1 MKRSEE
7 ELAHLEKER
16 LNTSDYWFK
25 LKSAINKHLLSLEPC
40 DKYSFGVIA
49 LLKTR
54 LSNAGYHHSACKAAF
69 AIIDHDD
76 DVDSNNEESSEDEQS
91 DFEE

>member
-1 MKRSEE
+1 M
-7 ELAHLEKER
+7 
-16 LNTSDYWFK
+16 
-25 LKSAINKHLLSLEPC
+25 
-40 DKYSFGVIA
+40 IA

-54 LSNAGYHHSACKAAF
+54 LSNAEYHHSACKAAF